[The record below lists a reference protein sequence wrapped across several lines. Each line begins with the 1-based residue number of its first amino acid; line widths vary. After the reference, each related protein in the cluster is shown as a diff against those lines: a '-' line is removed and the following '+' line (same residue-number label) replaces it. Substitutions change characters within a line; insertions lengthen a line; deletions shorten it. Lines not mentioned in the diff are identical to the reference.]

1 MEFFVLGDRD
11 TVLGFQLAGVSGVI
25 VESAEQGRDILSQL
39 IKEKHYGIIIV
50 TEKIGKMI
58 NIEEYTYTLDFP
70 LIVDIPDRGGYDS
83 NKKSIE
89 EILRKT
95 IGIAL

>member
-11 TVLGFQLAGVSGVI
+11 TVLGFRLAGVSGVI
-25 VESAEQGRDILSQL
+25 IESAEQGREILSQL

-70 LIVDIPDRGGYDS
+70 LIVDIPDREGYDS